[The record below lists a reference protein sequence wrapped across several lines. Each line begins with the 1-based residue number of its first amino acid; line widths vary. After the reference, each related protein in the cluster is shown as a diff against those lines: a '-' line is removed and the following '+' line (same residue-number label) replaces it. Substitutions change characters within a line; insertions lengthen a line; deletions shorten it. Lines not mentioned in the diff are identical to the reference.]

1 MRNFINKNK
10 SIILYVIFGGLTT
23 LVDWTVSFL
32 LYRWM
37 DPHSANVIAWV
48 AAVLFAFAVNKIW
61 VFESRIKGFI
71 PVMKELFSFS
81 LGRLGSL
88 GMQELIVFLA
98 VDLGRLDAVHDAF
111 ETPELYR
118 LNELLAPLDA
128 RVQYQAEY
136 FLPDVDAVMAAER
149 PCPLELRVL
158 GPDDFRELYVPAWS
172 NALCDKRP
180 QLDVLGVGAFDGET
194 LVGLA
199 GCSADCAQMWQIG
212 IDVLPNY
219 RRQGIA
225 AALTNRIARE
235 TFDRE
240 MVPFYC
246 AAWSNVRSVRNALA
260 SGFKP
265 AWVEVTAR
273 PCE

>member
-1 MRNFINKNK
+1 MTNAE
-10 SIILYVIFGGLTT
+10 ILDIALAQ
-23 LVDWTVSFL
+23 
-32 LYRWM
+32 
-37 DPHSANVIAWV
+37 SANNCCCAPEDFFSTENVVRASSTRDNLPAYFELPMVCDLVSYGSNVV
-48 AAVLFAFAVNKIW
+48 ACCREELVEPVAVW
-61 VFESRIKGFI
+61 
-71 PVMKELFSFS
+71 
-81 LGRLGSL
+81 LGT
-88 GMQELIVFLA
+88 
-98 VDLGRLDAVHDAF
+98 LDAVHDAF

-118 LNELLAPLDA
+118 LNELLAPLNA

-212 IDVLPNY
+212 IDVLPDY